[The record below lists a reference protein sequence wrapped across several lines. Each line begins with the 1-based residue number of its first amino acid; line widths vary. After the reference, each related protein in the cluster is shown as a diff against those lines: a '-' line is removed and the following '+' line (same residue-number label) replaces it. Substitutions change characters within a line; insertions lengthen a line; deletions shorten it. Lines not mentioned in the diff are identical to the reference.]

1 MSGLVAVRVR
11 SVRER
16 SVPGGIPRFEVPEW
30 RQRYGVIAGVTARG
44 SSGGRGFDLALTGDA
59 PIGPVME
66 RWEALRTSHAG
77 FHALILGRQVHGTRV
92 GWYEGEQGW
101 VTVDGTDGHAT
112 MTPGIL
118 LSATVADCIP
128 VYLLAP
134 ARRAVALLHA
144 GWRGASAGILDRA
157 VDRLMEHTGAQPS
170 DIIMHCGIGICG
182 RCYEVDSEVLQAFGL
197 RGDGTGPWQLDLRER
212 LASRG
217 LSLGLGQVSIS
228 EWCTAHDRPGFF
240 SHRASRGRDGRMV
253 AYLGFP
259 KVSQSPAQ

>member
-1 MSGLVAVRVR
+1 
-11 SVRER
+11 
-16 SVPGGIPRFEVPEW
+16 VPDGIPRFEVPEW
-30 RQRYGVIAGVTARG
+30 RQRYGVIAGLTARG
-44 SSGGRGFDLALTGDA
+44 SGGGRGFDLALTSDA
-59 PIGPVME
+59 PVGQVME
-66 RWEALRTSHAG
+66 RWEALRTSHPG
-77 FHALILGRQVHGTRV
+77 FTTLILGRQVHGTRV
-92 GWYEGEQGW
+92 RWYDREEGW
-101 VTVDGTDGHAT
+101 VIVDDTDGHAT

-118 LSATVADCIP
+118 LSATVADCVP

-134 ARRAVALLHA
+134 AVRGVALLHA
-144 GWRGASAGILDRA
+144 GWRGTSAGILDQG
-157 VDRLMEHTGAQPS
+157 VERLIEQTGSRPS

-182 RCYEVDSEVLQAFGL
+182 RCYEVGSEVLQAFGL

-217 LSLGLGQVSIS
+217 LSLGLGQVSVS

-259 KVSQSPAQ
+259 NVSQPPAQ